1 MNSDD
6 PDFPVDPEET
16 DNDVHQDDEEE
27 SLMDDLPLPEPVAA
41 PVDPVIVPP
50 LLRRYPWL
58 SRLLLPASLNPS
70 PKPRRK
76 QSRRLRR

>member
-16 DNDVHQDDEEE
+16 DNDVHPDDDE

-41 PVDPVIVPP
+41 PVQPVVAPPAAPVPVAQ
-50 LLRRYPWL
+50 LFVT
-58 SRLLLPASLNPS
+58 
-70 PKPRRK
+70 KF
-76 QSRRLRR
+76 